1 MTKTHNQSSLPKN
14 FAELLLNCEIEI
26 ELNEI
31 IPKETIM
38 QVLELYSKGME
49 YFESIR
55 SYKYMYFERRMN
67 TMMRSPKIINSMS
80 NPQTHKN

>member
-1 MTKTHNQSSLPKN
+1 MTKIHNQSSLPKN

>member
-1 MTKTHNQSSLPKN
+1 MAKVYGQTSLPKN
-14 FAELLLNCEIEI
+14 FAEQLLNCEIEI

-31 IPKETIM
+31 IPKETVM

-80 NPQTHKN
+80 NPQIQKN